1 MLQLFVFDE
10 VLTDYTD
17 GIIVMVAESREEA
30 IKLYIEKMELDSDN
44 RWDADQI
51 QELLNSHW
59 YALPLEK
66 GSMAYC
72 HGGG

>member
-30 IKLYIEKMELDSDN
+30 IELYIEKQELDREV
-44 RWDADQI
+44 RWDAAQI
-51 QELLNSHW
+51 EELESSHW

>member
-1 MLQLFVFDE
+1 MLQLFIFDE

-30 IKLYIEKMELDSDN
+30 IELYIEKMALNRDDRFDASQIAEL
-44 RWDADQI
+44 
-51 QELLNSHW
+51 EVSHW
-59 YALPLEK
+59 YSLPLEK

-72 HGGG
+72 YGGG